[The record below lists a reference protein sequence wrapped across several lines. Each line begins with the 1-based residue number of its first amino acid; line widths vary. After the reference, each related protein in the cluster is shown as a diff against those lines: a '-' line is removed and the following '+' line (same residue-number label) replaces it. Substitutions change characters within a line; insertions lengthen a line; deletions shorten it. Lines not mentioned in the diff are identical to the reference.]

1 MKIRV
6 NPHNVEIVRE
16 ETEPVNELEIKV
28 SKCEF
33 EFDEAITSE
42 FVKEAYFTLNGNTY
56 KQIIVNNECDY
67 PSEVLAEKGTLEIGV
82 VAFKVENEE
91 EIVRYNP
98 SPDYYDTWVGS
109 LKDAENSEP
118 ITPSEMEQFE
128 QELQDGLNEL
138 EEAVGKAEN
147 VDISIE
153 KQEGKTTVTITKQD
167 GSTKSEDILDGEDG
181 TDGENGI
188 GLQYDWSG
196 TSLGVKREDEALF
209 TYVNLEGKKGDPGAI
224 NLLIVN
230 ELPLVGSEDTLY
242 FVPKTDTE
250 ESDMY
255 DEYVWIN
262 NDWELV
268 GTKQITVDLDDYVK
282 KTDYATSSA
291 GGIIKINT
299 NSYNTTMNQNG
310 ELYVANNNYATYQN
324 KGDGAIIGKGTLENV
339 ITGKGLVNKTY
350 VDNAIES
357 NNIDVQVNNTSIV
370 SNKVA
375 NILTE
380 GVYGTRNKLLT
391 KGYADARYVLE
402 ETIDDNVGYMYIS
415 PSIKDDKDVD
425 FSINAQSNLD
435 SEASA
440 DMNFGVEYDE
450 DEGKGHGYFRLELYD
465 AGSIEIDN
473 NGTKI
478 TKVITPTN
486 DGDAVNK
493 LYVDSLVGD
502 IGTIL
507 DNINGEVIGG

>member
-1 MKIRV
+1 MSREVNLGQIVPNIRV
-6 NPHNVEIVRE
+6 G
-16 ETEPVNELEIKV
+16 ETR
-28 SKCEF
+28 
-33 EFDEAITSE
+33 T
-42 FVKEAYFTLNGNTY
+42 
-56 KQIIVNNECDY
+56 
-67 PSEVLAEKGTLEIGV
+67 
-82 VAFKVENEE
+82 
-91 EIVRYNP
+91 
-98 SPDYYDTWVGS
+98 
-109 LKDAENSEP
+109 
-118 ITPSEMEQFE
+118 ITPTES
-128 QELQDGLNEL
+128 
-138 EEAVGKAEN
+138 AN
-147 VDISIE
+147 VIN
-153 KQEGKTTVTITKQD
+153 V
-167 GSTKSEDILDGEDG
+167 
-181 TDGENGI
+181 
-188 GLQYDWSG
+188 G
-196 TSLGVKREDEALF
+196 TSLNPIFDFYIPKGEPGV
-209 TYVNLEGKKGDPGAI
+209 I

-478 TKVITPTN
+478 TKVIAPTN

>member
-6 NPHNVEIVRE
+6 NPHNVEIVKE
-16 ETEPVNELEIKV
+16 QTEPINELEIKV

-67 PSEVLAEKGTLEIGV
+67 PSEVLTEKGTLEIGV
-82 VAFKVENEE
+82 VAFKVENGE

-98 SPDYYDTWVGS
+98 SPDYFESWVGS

-128 QELQDGLNEL
+128 QELQNGLNDIED
-138 EEAVGKAEN
+138 AIGRAERL
-147 VDISIE
+147 DIDAE
-153 KQEGKTTVTITKQD
+153 KVEHTTTVTITKQD
-167 GSTKSEDILDGEDG
+167 GSTKSVEILDGE
-181 TDGENGI
+181 
-188 GLQYDWSG
+188 
-196 TSLGVKREDEALF
+196 
-209 TYVNLEGKKGDPGAI
+209 KGDKGDKGDKGEQGDKGDKGDKGEPGAI

-262 NDWELV
+262 NDWELI
-268 GTKQITVDLDDYVK
+268 GTKQITVDLSDYVK
-282 KTDYATSSA
+282 NTDYATASKGGVIKSA
-291 GGIIKINT
+291 NDYATQIT
-299 NSYNTTMNQNG
+299 QNG
-310 ELYVANNNYATYQN
+310 NLQSQTKSYSDYQN
-324 KGDGAIIGKGTLENV
+324 AYGSMFIGKGTLENV
-339 ITGKGLVNKTY
+339 ITGKDLTTKAY
-350 VDNAIES
+350 VDNTIEDNS
-357 NNIDVQVNNTSIV
+357 IDVQVNNTSIV
-370 SNKVA
+370 SNNVA

-391 KGYADARYVLE
+391 KAYADARYVLE

-435 SEASA
+435 SEAYA

-450 DEGKGHGYFRLELYD
+450 NEAKGHGYFRLGLYD
-465 AGSIEIDN
+465 AGSIKIDN

-493 LYVDSLVGD
+493 LYVDSLVGN